1 MSTIYKMHYLK
12 THLSSLVEKVDLGE
26 SLVFGVGGQP
36 QYVIT
41 KYRAPKGKR
50 GGLGMF
56 KSEAKGSVEPD
67 LGGWTDSEIEEF
79 NKHDPLLPA

>member
-1 MSTIYKMHYLK
+1 MNTVYKMHYLK
-12 THLSSLVEKVDLGE
+12 THLSSLLDKVDSGE

-41 KYRAPKGKR
+41 KYQAPKGKR

-56 KSEAKGSVEPD
+56 KNEAQGSVEPD
-67 LGGWTDSEIEEF
+67 LGGWADSEIEEF
-79 NKHDPLLPA
+79 NKPDPLLSA